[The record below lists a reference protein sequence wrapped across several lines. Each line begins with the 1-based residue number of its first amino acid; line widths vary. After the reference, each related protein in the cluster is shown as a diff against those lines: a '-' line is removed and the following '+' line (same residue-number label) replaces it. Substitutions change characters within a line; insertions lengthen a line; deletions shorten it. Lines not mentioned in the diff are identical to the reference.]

1 MSAFVA
7 LGGAHLAALDPV
19 SDTEKSIKKALARD
33 DHRRAYAP
41 ERRTI
46 STLDALIAVESVT
59 QYDIDRERVMRK
71 RKARSAILAATR
83 DCTSAQKKM
92 IWSLLREYD
101 TAAAADVA
109 GLASAGSVRA
119 MLSTIGRRVQSGKVS
134 LTARQMTLDLSSAR
148 DER

>member
-1 MSAFVA
+1 MSAFAA
-7 LGGAHLAALDPV
+7 LGGAHLAALDPAR
-19 SDTEKSIKKALARD
+19 DAEKSIKKALARD

-59 QYDIDRERVMRK
+59 EYDIDRERVMRK
-71 RKARSAILAATR
+71 RRARSAILAATR
-83 DCTSAQKKM
+83 DCTKAQKKM

-109 GLASAGSVRA
+109 GLAGAGSVRA
-119 MLSTIGRRVQSGKVS
+119 MLGKIGREVRSGKIS
-134 LTARQMTLDLSSAR
+134 LTARQMTLDLSASPNK
-148 DER
+148 

>member
-1 MSAFVA
+1 MSAFAA
-7 LGGAHLAALDPV
+7 LGGAHLAALDPIR
-19 SDTEKSIKKALARD
+19 DTEKNIKKALARD
-33 DHRRAYAP
+33 DWRRAYAP

-59 QYDIDRERVMRK
+59 QYDIDRDRVMRK

-83 DCTSAQKKM
+83 DCTPAQKKM

-101 TAAAADVA
+101 TAAAADAA

-119 MLSTIGRRVQSGKVS
+119 MLSTIGRRVQSGRIS
-134 LTARQMTLDLSSAR
+134 LTARQMAIDLSME

>member
-1 MSAFVA
+1 MSAFAA
-7 LGGAHLAALDPV
+7 LGGAHLAALDPIR
-19 SDTEKSIKKALARD
+19 DTEKNIKKALARD
-33 DHRRAYAP
+33 DWRRAYAP

-59 QYDIDRERVMRK
+59 QYDIDRDRVMRK

-83 DCTSAQKKM
+83 DCTPAQKKM

-101 TAAAADVA
+101 TAAAADAA

-119 MLSTIGRRVQSGKVS
+119 MLSTIGRRVQSGRIS
-134 LTARQMTLDLSSAR
+134 LTARQMALDLSME

>member
-1 MSAFVA
+1 MSAFAA
-7 LGGAHLAALDPV
+7 LGGAHLAALDPIR
-19 SDTEKSIKKALARD
+19 DTEKNIKKALARD
-33 DHRRAYAP
+33 DWRRAYAP
-41 ERRTI
+41 DRRTI

-59 QYDIDRERVMRK
+59 QYDIDRDRVMRK

-83 DCTSAQKKM
+83 DCTPAQKKM

-101 TAAAADVA
+101 TAAAADAA

-119 MLSTIGRRVQSGKVS
+119 MLSTIGRRVQSGRIS
-134 LTARQMTLDLSSAR
+134 LTARQMALDLSME